1 MPKFKTKQNVKNLSL
16 ILNIVLLIAVIY
28 LYVDKFSGNSVDATV
43 SSMEN
48 SGELN
53 LSSDL
58 NIAYINSDTLL
69 AKYDYFSEITAILE
83 DKRARAQAEYGN
95 RAQGLQAE
103 IEAFQRTSQG
113 MTLAQGRAK
122 EEELVQKQQ
131 TLQVYEQNLTQ
142 ELMNEEA
149 NLTNAL
155 YDTISNYL
163 ETYGKSRNL
172 NIILTY
178 TKGSGVLYANA
189 GLDITSEAIKG
200 LNERY
205 TTNKN

>member
-1 MPKFKTKQNVKNLSL
+1 MKNLSL

-28 LYVDKFSGNSVDATV
+28 LYVDKFSGNSSETTIA
-43 SSMEN
+43 SMEE
-48 SGELN
+48 SGDMALA
-53 LSSDL
+53 SDL

-69 AKYDYFSEITAILE
+69 AKYDYFTEITGILE
-83 DKRARAQAEYGN
+83 EKRNSAQAEYSN
-95 RAQGLQAE
+95 RAQGLQQE
-103 IEAFQRTSQG
+103 IETFQRTAQG
-113 MTLAQGRAK
+113 MTMAQARAK

-131 TLQVYEQNLTQ
+131 TLQVYEQNLSQ

-149 NLTNAL
+149 KLTNAL
-155 YDTISNYL
+155 YDTIADYL
-163 ETYGKSRNL
+163 ATYGKSKNL

-178 TKGSGVLYANA
+178 TKGSGVLYANE
-189 GLDITSEAIKG
+189 GLDITNEAIKG

>member
-1 MPKFKTKQNVKNLSL
+1 MKNLSL

-28 LYVDKFSGNSVDATV
+28 LYVDKFSGNSLETTIA
-43 SSMEN
+43 SMEE
-48 SGELN
+48 SGDMALA
-53 LSSDL
+53 SDL

-69 AKYDYFSEITAILE
+69 AKYDYFTEITGILE
-83 DKRARAQAEYGN
+83 EKRNSAQAEYSN
-95 RAQGLQAE
+95 RAQGLQQE
-103 IEAFQRTSQG
+103 IETFQRTAQG
-113 MTLAQGRAK
+113 MTMAQARAK

-131 TLQVYEQNLTQ
+131 TLQVYEQNLSQ

-149 NLTNAL
+149 KLTNAL
-155 YDTISNYL
+155 YDTIADYL
-163 ETYGKSRNL
+163 ATYGKSRNL

-178 TKGSGVLYANA
+178 TKGSGVLYANE
-189 GLDITSEAIKG
+189 GLDITNEAIKG

>member
-1 MPKFKTKQNVKNLSL
+1 MKNLSL

-28 LYVDKFSGNSVDATV
+28 LYVDKFSGNSSETTIA
-43 SSMEN
+43 SMEE
-48 SGELN
+48 SGDMALA
-53 LSSDL
+53 SDL

-69 AKYDYFSEITAILE
+69 AKYDYFTEITGILE
-83 DKRARAQAEYGN
+83 EKRNSAQAEYSN
-95 RAQGLQAE
+95 RAQGLQQE
-103 IEAFQRTSQG
+103 IETFQRTAQG
-113 MTLAQGRAK
+113 MTMAQARAK

-131 TLQVYEQNLTQ
+131 TLQVYEQNLSQ

-149 NLTNAL
+149 KLTNAL
-155 YDTISNYL
+155 YDTIADYL
-163 ETYGKSRNL
+163 ATYGKSRNL

-178 TKGSGVLYANA
+178 TKGSGVLYANE
-189 GLDITSEAIKG
+189 GLDITNEAIKG

>member
-1 MPKFKTKQNVKNLSL
+1 VKNLSL

-28 LYVDKFSGNSVDATV
+28 LYVDKFSGNSVQTTIA
-43 SSMEN
+43 SMEEA
-48 SGELN
+48 GDLK

-69 AKYDYFSEITAILE
+69 AKYEYFTEITAILE
-83 DKRARAQAEYGN
+83 GKRAKAQSDYTN
-95 RAQGLQAE
+95 RAQGLQQE
-103 IEAFQRTSQG
+103 IETFQRTAQG
-113 MTLAQGRAK
+113 MTMAQGRAK

-131 TLQVYEQNLTQ
+131 TLQVFEQNLSQ

-149 NLTNAL
+149 KLTNAL
-155 YDTISNYL
+155 YDTISEYL
-163 ETYGKSRNL
+163 SIYGKEKNL

-178 TKGSGVLYANA
+178 TKGSGVLYANE
-189 GLDITSEAIKG
+189 GLDITKDAIKG

-205 TTNKN
+205 SANKK